1 MPLGHLVKSEVI
13 ELARHLNV
21 PQAVIDKPPCAD
33 TWHGHT
39 DEAEL
44 GFSYEQ
50 LEQYVLG
57 SLEDETVHQRI
68 TSLRR
73 NSSHKLRTP
82 KLPPPISAMTR

>member
-1 MPLGHLVKSEVI
+1 VKSEVVQ
-13 ELARHLNV
+13 LARCLNV
-21 PQAVIDKPPCAD
+21 PQAVIDKPPRAD

-50 LEQYVLG
+50 LEQFVLG
-57 SLEDETVHQRI
+57 SLEDETVRERI
-68 TSLRR
+68 TNLRR

-82 KLPPPISAMTR
+82 KLPPPISAMSR